1 MPDLTAVRTMIVEDD
16 ILLALDLADALRG
29 AGHEIMGPFSSVD
42 AALKGVNADRPQIA
56 ILDIDLNGHLSFPV
70 ADALARENVPFLW
83 LSASSP
89 DCTGALSCTAV
100 SQQALCHAWN
110 FAGHGGPA
118 QNPIGAA
125 ARPSPG
131 TGPRTEGLPY
141 TDIKQGY
148 RLPFSSFARR

>member
-1 MPDLTAVRTMIVEDD
+1 VEDD

-89 DCTGALSCTAV
+89 IVPERYRAQPFLSKP
-100 SQQALCHAWN
+100 
-110 FAGHGGPA
+110 FAT
-118 QNPIGAA
+118 
-125 ARPSPG
+125 PG
-131 TGPRTEGLPY
+131 ILRVMADLLKTP
-141 TDIKQGY
+141 
-148 RLPFSSFARR
+148 